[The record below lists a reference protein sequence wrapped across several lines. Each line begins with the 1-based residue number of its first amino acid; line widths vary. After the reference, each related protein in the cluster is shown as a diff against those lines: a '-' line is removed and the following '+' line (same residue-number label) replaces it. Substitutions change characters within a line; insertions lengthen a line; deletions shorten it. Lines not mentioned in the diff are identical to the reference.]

1 MGGNS
6 KGFVVDRKGFKVVGM
21 LMETEWGWLLHL
33 GLGRVST
40 VVLLVLVLMEG
51 FLVDI
56 RVSLQWVTIL

>member
-6 KGFVVDRKGFKVVGM
+6 KGCVVDRTGFKVVGM